1 MITTQQK
8 NGLWTQIDEA
18 YWRGVLWP
26 RAPAPTLHF
35 LLISGTAGYTLVE
48 HGRIIL
54 YKRYCFWNMS
64 SGFGARGRTG
74 RCYPFWQDFVACMST
89 ADSPKE
95 CYALREDYSECLHHK
110 KEYTRMNRIL
120 LEKSESGD
128 AGGHWLP
135 YTSRRSSQEYTRAT
149 AKFVLA
155 AVVPAWCVRQSVTL
169 CHT

>member
-1 MITTQQK
+1 MIIIWIKLK
-8 NGLWTQIDEA
+8 NGFWTQIDEA
-18 YWRGVLWP
+18 DWRGG
-26 RAPAPTLHF
+26 A
-35 LLISGTAGYTLVE
+35 STACPSWHVSCFVDRWDS
-48 HGRIIL
+48 RIHIRTRSNHIIQ
-54 YKRYCFWNMS
+54 RYYFWNMS
-64 SGFGARGRTG
+64 SGFCARGRTG

-95 CYALREDYSECLHHK
+95 CYTLREDYSECLHHK

-120 LEKSESGD
+120 LEKVKVVMPVGSIASPPGD
-128 AGGHWLP
+128 
-135 YTSRRSSQEYTRAT
+135 RQEYTRAT

>member
-1 MITTQQK
+1 MVGGLFFK
-8 NGLWTQIDEA
+8 NIKLMKRIDEECFD
-18 YWRGVLWP
+18 RVPPTG
-26 RAPAPTLHF
+26 TLHV

-95 CYALREDYSECLHHK
+95 CYTLREDYSECLHHK